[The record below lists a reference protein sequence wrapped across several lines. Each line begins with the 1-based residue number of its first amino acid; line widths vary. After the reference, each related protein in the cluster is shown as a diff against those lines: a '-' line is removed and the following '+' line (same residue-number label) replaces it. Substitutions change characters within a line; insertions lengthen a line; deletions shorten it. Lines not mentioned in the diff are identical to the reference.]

1 MKSSGN
7 ISLSCLREGSSVI
20 DALIFFDVSQRRA
33 SSQVETTSRS
43 CLFSPCS
50 FHQTA
55 KASTL
60 TETTLKQ
67 LEVLSEMLRLMSKPN
82 KNSKRLKANI
92 VDWTPSAVSVNLSLS
107 ELPPNQIQIL
117 KWGHESRHRYAH
129 GHTRA
134 RSHARGNAIHTGL
147 GAGLV
152 FLCCSL
158 SDVLGDAERQ
168 SWAWAPPL
176 LLCLRWWFPDAS

>member
-1 MKSSGN
+1 M
-7 ISLSCLREGSSVI
+7 
-20 DALIFFDVSQRRA
+20 SQRRIRNDWCFDLFWCFTEESRLSGRNHIQVPA
-33 SSQVETTSRS
+33 SP
-43 CLFSPCS
+43 PCS
-50 FHQTA
+50 IHQTA

-67 LEVLSEMLRLMSKPN
+67 LEALSEMLQLMSKPN

-92 VDWTPSAVSVNLSLS
+92 VDWTPSAISVNLSLS
-107 ELPPNQIQIL
+107 ELQPNQIQIL
-117 KWGHESRHRYAH
+117 RWGHESRHGFVQGPAH
-129 GHTRA
+129 THT
-134 RSHARGNAIHTGL
+134 HGNAIHTGF

-168 SWAWAPPL
+168 SGAWAPPL